1 MEKSRV
7 GVLGT
12 LGELHLEP
20 IGYDLATLRRIVSE
34 ARPDLL
40 CAEIHPDVWTANDL
54 EGMPPEYR
62 EALVPLS
69 RRTDIV
75 VVPVAG
81 SRTQDLVVPKGGR
94 FLALRRMLVAILD
107 AHLRWMQRG
116 TRGVRA
122 LNSGAWG
129 AVCDVLCGLTAR
141 LCGRDVRREWDA
153 ANRALLEN
161 VLVAIRRDPGCRV
174 LVTVDCR
181 RRHRLERELRHEP
194 EVDVVDYERL

>member
-12 LGELHLEP
+12 LGQLHLEP
-20 IGYDLATLRRIVSE
+20 IGYDLATLRKIVRD

-40 CAEIHPDVWTANDL
+40 CAEIHPDVWTAHDL
-54 EGMPPEYR
+54 DRMSPEYR
-62 EALVPLS
+62 EALIPLS

-75 VVPVAG
+75 IVPVAG
-81 SRTQDLVVPKGGR
+81 SGPVDLVRPRGGR
-94 FLALRRMLVAILD
+94 LLRIRTLLVEMLN

-116 TRGVRA
+116 RRGVGA

-129 AVCDVLCGLTAR
+129 AVCDVLCTLTAR
-141 LCGRDVRREWDA
+141 LCGSEVLHEWDA
-153 ANRALLEN
+153 ANRALFEN
-161 VLVAIRRDPGCRV
+161 VLEAIRRDPGCRV

-181 RRHRLERELRHEP
+181 RRHRLEQELRGEP
-194 EVDVVDYERL
+194 EVDVVPYESL